1 MGFFDAS
8 IEQIDEDKSS
18 LNSSKTNDASTT
30 KQSRES
36 ATRETAEIYDNVST
50 ASSETQAEIKSER
63 F

>member
-1 MGFFDAS
+1 MGFFDAP
-8 IEQIDEDKSS
+8 IEQIDEEKSS
-18 LNSSKTNDASTT
+18 LNSSKT

-36 ATRETAEIYDNVST
+36 AARETAEIYDNVST

>member
-8 IEQIDEDKSS
+8 IEQIDEDKS
-18 LNSSKTNDASTT
+18 DASTT
-30 KQSRES
+30 KQSGES